1 LSELS
6 RFQEK
11 QLWKGYTTKT
21 ANTAKAT
28 ATESTGTKSR
38 TGESKNK
45 TTTTTTKTTKRSAA
59 NTSSTTKD
67 TTKMTAKKKESSSP
81 KEDKQQSSSSS
92 ERPAGHKHPRA
103 ASTDDVLKHPSTK
116 RAKEIDGPEN
126 PMHRLQELMSKHN
139 GSAGDGKDKA
149 RNVLHWFRSKDLRAE
164 DNRALHAAAEKA
176 SSSQGGGCLLAC
188 FLYSPQDLEW
198 HGTSPA
204 RTDFMLQGLKLVQ
217 EQLEDELHIPL
228 VILTAED
235 RGLKTD
241 EILKFVKENDVSHV
255 FANIEYE
262 VDELRRDI
270 DMFDQ
275 LDGLDVK
282 FVLHHDQT
290 VVEPG
295 QLTTGAGG
303 PMKVFTPYHKSW
315 LAQVADEP
323 ELVDTLPAPR
333 ANDKSIKSGDKTKKL
348 FGSKLPGIP
357 KSKEYASDEERQ
369 RLRKLW
375 PPGHAAGIKRLHD
388 FLDKKVDTYSTNR
401 SEPAADNASRMSAYF
416 SSGMVSVREA
426 LDATRQRKGKKDNA
440 DFSQGGPGGGGV
452 AAWVRELVFREF
464 YRHMM
469 IVVPHNGMNLPQN
482 LKFDFVQWED
492 DEEGWKKWCEGR
504 TGMPFVDAGMRQINH
519 EAYMHNRLRMNTSSY
534 LSRSLLIDYRRG
546 ERYFAEHLIDWDLC
560 NNTQGWEPSYTVFN
574 PVTQAEKNDP
584 NGDFIRKWVPELKD
598 VKGKAV
604 FDPFNRLSKEEFE
617 KLGYP
622 EPHVD
627 FKESKDR
634 CVQRYKQDMADA
646 DP

>member
-1 LSELS
+1 MSLRLVVLRPRRAPVVQSPDAIVKSLFATHLSVTTPRGTVAAAACTVQNREFGVLS
-6 RFQEK
+6 AQHVRGGTGLSGLSGFQERQ

-21 ANTAKAT
+21 ADT
-28 ATESTGTKSR
+28 TKI
-38 TGESKNK
+38 
-45 TTTTTTKTTKRSAA
+45 TTKTTRKS
-59 NTSSTTKD
+59 TSNSTTAKD
-67 TTKMTAKKKESSSP
+67 KAKMTAQKNKKE
-81 KEDKQQSSSSS
+81 EDKQQHQQPSS
-92 ERPAGHKHPRA
+92 ERPGGGAAAGGSGHKHPRA

-139 GSAGDGKDKA
+139 ENANDGKDKV

-176 SSSQGGGCLLAC
+176 SSCDGEGCLLAC
-188 FLYSPQDLEW
+188 FLYSPQDIEW

-217 EQLEDELHIPL
+217 EQLEEELHIPL
-228 VILTAED
+228 VLLTAED

-241 EILKFVKENDVSHV
+241 EIVKFVKEHDVSHV
-255 FANIEYE
+255 YANVEYE

-275 LDGLDVK
+275 LDGLGGDDGGVK

-295 QLTTGAGG
+295 ELKTGAGG

-315 LAQVADEP
+315 LAQVASEP
-323 ELVDTLPAPR
+323 GLVDTLPAPR
-333 ANDKSIKSGDKTKKL
+333 ANDKSVKSRDDGKIKKL
-348 FGSKLPGIP
+348 FGSKLPRVP
-357 KSKEYASDEERQ
+357 KSKEYASDEEKQ
-369 RLRKLW
+369 RLRELW

-388 FLDKKVDTYSTNR
+388 FLDEKVDTYSTNR

-426 LDATRQRKGKKDNA
+426 LDATRQRKGKKNDA
-440 DFSQGGPGGGGV
+440 DFSQGGPGGAGV

-464 YRHMM
+464 YRHVMV
-469 IVVPHNGMNLPQN
+469 VVPHSGMNLPQN

-504 TGMPFVDAGMRQINH
+504 TGVPFVDAGMRQINH
-519 EAYMHNRLRMNTSSY
+519 EVS
-534 LSRSLLIDYRRG
+534 
-546 ERYFAEHLIDWDLC
+546 
-560 NNTQGWEPSYTVFN
+560 Q
-574 PVTQAEKNDP
+574 
-584 NGDFIRKWVPELKD
+584 
-598 VKGKAV
+598 
-604 FDPFNRLSKEEFE
+604 
-617 KLGYP
+617 
-622 EPHVD
+622 
-627 FKESKDR
+627 
-634 CVQRYKQDMADA
+634 
-646 DP
+646 